1 MKLALALALAI
12 CAIFRDATAAAAE
25 QKDLVAIDKGTG
37 AVETAALQDN
47 TVNECPPSDNPG
59 ARECSVQ
66 CERLC
71 TDFLRVECC
80 YEQGG
85 VCFCDTRHPSES
97 RRLASEVG
105 GGGSKRSTPPPVPSS
120 KRKVSKKT
128 GAVVIGVIAGAMA
141 AAFLLI
147 LCAGC
152 FMYYDMKKSEAESS
166 PLLPEP
172 E

>member
-1 MKLALALALAI
+1 MKLALALALAF
-12 CAIFRDATAAAAE
+12 CALLRESTAAA
-25 QKDLVAIDKGTG
+25 
-37 AVETAALQDN
+37 VEGD
-47 TVNECPPSDNPG
+47 G
-59 ARECSVQ
+59 
-66 CERLC
+66 
-71 TDFLRVECC
+71 
-80 YEQGG
+80 
-85 VCFCDTRHPSES
+85 RHPLS

-128 GAVVIGVIAGAMA
+128 GAVVIGVIAGAIA
-141 AAFLLI
+141 AVFLFI

-152 FMYYDMKKSEAESS
+152 FMFYGQWKKENPRSESS